1 MQVTARRKTAES
13 EIIVKV
19 DFGPRYENPKKG
31 LQTPMPFFNHMLE
44 HIIARG
50 EFNLAVN
57 VELKELY
64 LTHVICEDVGITMGK
79 AIKAYV
85 ESRLQDGLAGYG
97 SAFAVI
103 DEALAQAVISF
114 ENRAYLD
121 FSHPGVNI
129 PLQTENTNSEDLKTF
144 FEGFVQGACCTLHLN
159 INKGSNGHHIWEALF
174 RAFGEALFH
183 ALELREWRKGI
194 TSGVAGAIQTDVTV
208 K

>member
-13 EIIVKV
+13 EIMVKV
-19 DFGPRYENPKKG
+19 DFGSRYEDPKKG
-31 LQTPMPFFNHMLE
+31 LQTTIPFFNHMLE
-44 HIIARG
+44 HVLARG

-64 LTHVICEDVGITMGK
+64 LTHVIFEDVGITLGR
-79 AIKAYV
+79 AIKEYV
-85 ESRLQDGLAGYG
+85 ESRLQDGLVGFG

-121 FSHPGVNI
+121 FSHPGIII
-129 PLQTENTNSEDLKTF
+129 PLQIENTNSEDLQTF

-159 INKGSNGHHIWEALF
+159 LKKGSNGHHIWEALF
-174 RAFGEALFH
+174 RAFGETLFH

-194 TSGVAGAIQTDVTV
+194 TAGVAGAIHMDVTV

>member
-1 MQVTARRKTAES
+1 MQVMARRKTAES
-13 EIIVKV
+13 EIVVEV
-19 DFGPRYENPKKG
+19 DFGPRYENPKEG
-31 LQTPMPFFNHMLE
+31 LQTTIPFFNHMLE

-64 LTHVICEDVGITMGK
+64 LTHVICEDVGITLGK
-79 AIKAYV
+79 AIKEYV

-97 SAFAVI
+97 SAIAVI

-121 FSHPGVNI
+121 FSHPGVSI
-129 PLQTENTNSEDLKTF
+129 PLQTENTNAEDLQTF
-144 FEGFVQGACCTLHLN
+144 FEGFVQGGCCTLHLN